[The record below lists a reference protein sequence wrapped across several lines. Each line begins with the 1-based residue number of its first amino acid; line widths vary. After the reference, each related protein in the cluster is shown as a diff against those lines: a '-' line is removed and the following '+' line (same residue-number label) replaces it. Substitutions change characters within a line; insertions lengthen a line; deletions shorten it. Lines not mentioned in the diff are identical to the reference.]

1 MGEQRSPP
9 QRIGRIQMNFEL
21 SQDHRVLQSAVRDFV
36 VKEIKPIAM
45 KIDEEHM
52 IPDTLVAKMGAMG
65 FLGSYLPE
73 EYGGAGLDM
82 LSYAIVVEEVSKA
95 CGSSGVLISA
105 HTSLCSGPIYTFGTE
120 EQKKKWLPAL
130 NSGDTIGCFLLTEP
144 DAGSDAGAIATTF
157 TRDGDDY
164 IINGAKIFITNGG
177 YKGTGVIFATSDRSL
192 KHKGVSAFIID
203 LQSHGVVIL
212 KNENKMGIRG
222 SYTTAFALDNVRV
235 PAANLLGQEGQG
247 FKIAMDTLN
256 GGRIGIASQALGI
269 AEGAFD
275 LALAYSKE
283 RKQFGAPIC
292 DLQAIQ
298 FKLADMYA
306 RIETSKL
313 MTYKAACLKDANKN
327 YTIESAMC
335 KMLASEAATYV
346 TKEAVQIH
354 GGYGFICDYEVER
367 MYRDAKITEIY
378 EGTNEVQRVVI
389 SKLLLS

>member
-1 MGEQRSPP
+1 
-9 QRIGRIQMNFEL
+9 
-21 SQDHRVLQSAVRDFV
+21 
-36 VKEIKPIAM
+36 M

-52 IPDTLVAKMGAMG
+52 IPDTLVAKMGEMG

-73 EYGGAGLDM
+73 EYGGAGMDM

-157 TRDGDDY
+157 RRDGDDY
-164 IINGAKIFITNGG
+164 IINGAKIFVTNGG
-177 YKGTGVIFATSDRSL
+177 YKGTGVVFATSDKSL

-203 LQSHGVVIL
+203 LQTHGVVIL

-222 SYTTAFALDNVRV
+222 SYTTAFALDNVRI

-269 AEGAFD
+269 AEGAFA
-275 LALAYSKE
+275 LALAYSKV

-313 MTYKAACLKDANKN
+313 MTYKAACLKDAKKS

-346 TKEAVQIH
+346 TKEAIQIH

>member
-1 MGEQRSPP
+1 MD
-9 QRIGRIQMNFEL
+9 FEL
-21 SQDHRVLQSAVRDFV
+21 SQDHKVLQSAVRDFV
-36 VKEIKPIAM
+36 QKEIKPIAM
-45 KIDEEHM
+45 KIDEDHA
-52 IPDTLVAKMGAMG
+52 IPDELVRKMGEMG
-65 FLGSYLPE
+65 LLGSYFPE

-82 LSYAIVVEEVSKA
+82 LSYVIVVEEVSKA

-120 EQKKKWLPAL
+120 DQKKKWLPAL
-130 NSGDTIGCFLLTEP
+130 NTGEIIGCFLLTEP
-144 DAGSDAGAIATTF
+144 EAGSDAGAIATTY
-157 TRDGDDY
+157 RREGDEFV
-164 IINGAKIFITNGG
+164 INGSKIFITNGG
-177 YKGTGVIFATSDRSL
+177 YKGTGVLFASHDRSL
-192 KHKGVSAFIID
+192 KHKGISAFIVD
-203 LQSHGVVIL
+203 LNSPGVEIL
-212 KNENKMGIRG
+212 KNEKKMGIRG
-222 SYTTAFALDNVRV
+222 SYTTAFAFDSVRV
-235 PAANLLGQEGQG
+235 PVENLLGQEGQG

-283 RKQFGAPIC
+283 RKQFGHPIC
-292 DLQAIQ
+292 ELQAIQ

-313 MTYKAACLKDANKN
+313 MTYKAACLKDAKKS
-327 YTIESAMC
+327 YTMESAMC
-335 KMLASEAATYV
+335 KMLASEAANFV
-346 TKEAVQIH
+346 TKEAIQIH